1 MTYIDPDGEGTLE
14 LNTIELFRSLGWE
27 AADCYGETFGECSTL
42 GRETSEQVVLEFR
55 LREAIAKLNPELSAG
70 AAEIAVSEV
79 TKDRS
84 VLSPVRAN
92 QEVYQFLKDGVK
104 VTYRTSDDEERI
116 EIVRLIDWE
125 EPENNDFFLASQFWI
140 SGDYGRKRPT
150 CWGS

>member
-14 LNTIELFRSLGWE
+14 LNTIELFRSLGWVPI
-27 AADCYGETFGECSTL
+27 DCYGETFGECSTL

-70 AAEIAVSEV
+70 ASELAVSEV

-92 QEVYQFLKDGVK
+92 QEVYQLLKDGVK
-104 VTYRTSDDEERI
+104 VAYRTSDDEERI
-116 EIVRLIDWE
+116 DVVRLIDWE
-125 EPENNDFFLASQFWI
+125 EPTNNDFFLASQFWI
-140 SGDYGRKRPT
+140 SGD
-150 CWGS
+150 